1 MFQGT
6 SCEPRC
12 DERQIFDLFA
22 AQVQTRVTEIALRIG
37 MFEALKEPSE
47 VAALAATL
55 TIGERAT
62 ESLLTVL
69 SAAQLVEISAST
81 VGLTDIARE
90 YLLSES
96 PFFKGALFQNIS
108 NDEVDLLRKVHLQDD
123 VPRPITTQWLAGR
136 VLKADS
142 QAQVMHAHSF
152 AAASFFAQQ
161 PVFQQVDRILDVA
174 GGVGSVS
181 IALALKNPHLRC
193 SVMDLPPMAALA
205 RSFSERFGVA
215 DKVAFI
221 GQDVFSS
228 EWPAGYDAVIL
239 SNVLHDWDHSR
250 CKALIQK
257 AFHAIPVGGRI
268 FVNEMLLNEDR
279 KGPIGPALF
288 SAVML
293 LFTEGK
299 QLTMSELAAL
309 LELAGFQQAVAS
321 ARFGYYSLV
330 TAQKLTE
337 HPEGKR
343 CG

>member
-1 MFQGT
+1 MLQGT
-6 SCEPRC
+6 SCEPKC

-47 VAALAATL
+47 VAALASTL
-55 TIGERAT
+55 TIGRRAT
-62 ESLLTVL
+62 ECLLTVL
-69 SAAQLVEISAST
+69 SAAQLVEISASA

-108 NDEVDLLRKVHLQDD
+108 SDEINLLQKVHLQDD
-123 VPRPITTQWLAGR
+123 TPRPITKQWLAGR

-142 QAQVMHAHSF
+142 QAEVMHAHSF
-152 AAASFFAQQ
+152 AAASVFARQ
-161 PVFQQVDRILDVA
+161 PIFQQVGRILDVA

-181 IALALKNPHLRC
+181 ISLALKNPHLRC
-193 SVMDLPPMAALA
+193 SVMDLPSMASLA

-215 DKVAFI
+215 DRVTFI
-221 GQDVFSS
+221 GNNIFSG

-239 SNVLHDWDHSR
+239 SNVLHDWDHCR
-250 CKALIQK
+250 CKDLIEK
-257 AFHAIPVGGRI
+257 AFRAIPVGGRI

-279 KGPIGPALF
+279 RGPIGPALF

-293 LFTEGK
+293 LFTEG
-299 QLTMSELAAL
+299 QQFTFSELATL
-309 LELAGFQQAVAS
+309 LELAGFQRVVS
-321 ARFGYYSLV
+321 LARFGYYSLV
-330 TAQKLTE
+330 TAEK
-337 HPEGKR
+337 
-343 CG
+343 